1 MTSQIDESDGLKD
14 GLENR
19 ICEVFRSAGLPMG
32 MALLRLGY
40 RSKHIRLSEFSSQV
54 GHSVN
59 SSRPMMS
66 RLQRLGLFTKKNL
79 SARDVVYCLT
89 KEGHEV
95 AREIDRFF
103 VIFGGKGCED
113 E

>member
-1 MTSQIDESDGLKD
+1 MTNQIDESDGLKD
-14 GLENR
+14 GLESR

-32 MALLRLGY
+32 MALLRSGY
-40 RSKHIRLSEFSSQV
+40 RNQYVRLSEFSSNV

-79 SARDVVYCLT
+79 SARDVVYYLT

-95 AREIDRFF
+95 AKEIDRFF
-103 VIFGGKGCED
+103 VIFGSKG
-113 E
+113 